1 MKVKNLRSKNYK
13 VDYIRLNF
21 MRKLCLL
28 NCWLLLLKFSSFT
41 FCISA
46 LVNVVLIAT
55 KIIRTWY
62 KERKQHTMNV
72 ALVW

>member
-28 NCWLLLLKFSSFT
+28 NC
-41 FCISA
+41 
-46 LVNVVLIAT
+46 
-55 KIIRTWY
+55 
-62 KERKQHTMNV
+62 
-72 ALVW
+72 